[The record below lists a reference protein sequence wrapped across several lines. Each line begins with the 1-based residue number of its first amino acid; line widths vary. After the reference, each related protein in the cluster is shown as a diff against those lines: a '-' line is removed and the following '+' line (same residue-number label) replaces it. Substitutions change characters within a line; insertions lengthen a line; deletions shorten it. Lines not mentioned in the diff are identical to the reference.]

1 LTSPIRHH
9 ILPLQAPHAGTES
22 ELLPASANV
31 RAAGAHQQLVGMA
44 DQEDGPNSM
53 DFPIGVGSFTGH
65 TRGGDGEPLSFGP
78 GTYRNVFDGN
88 ADQSG
93 VGNYTVKSSR
103 SACVQTDLIRLIT
116 QVKCSA
122 GYYLL
127 AGACKQCEV
136 NPPSKLTSFRLGPA
150 F

>member
-1 LTSPIRHH
+1 
-9 ILPLQAPHAGTES
+9 
-22 ELLPASANV
+22 
-31 RAAGAHQQLVGMA
+31 MA

-93 VGNYTVKSSR
+93 AGNYTVKSFHASR
-103 SACVQTDLIRLIT
+103 SAVCANGPDPPDHAGEVLGRLLSARWCLQAVRGKPALLTIRPSGW
-116 QVKCSA
+116 VRRFK
-122 GYYLL
+122 YL
-127 AGACKQCEV
+127 V
-136 NPPSKLTSFRLGPA
+136 VVWV
-150 F
+150 